1 MVFIPKGYRGFFIS
15 FEGIDG
21 SGKSVQAKKLVENL
35 DQSGY
40 DVLLTKEPGD
50 RNTGSNVGAGVR
62 NLVFKDPT
70 TLKMRPGVADL
81 LFLADHIQTAGDIEE
96 AVSAGRIVVSD
107 RYADSQWA
115 YNAST
120 SKNCPQWVM
129 DLFEQQYGIIP
140 DMTVLLIARGKQVL
154 VPSHANLDLSGEI
167 SIAGPMREDISWAL
181 ARGKARQGSEAGKQ
195 DGKAWN
201 NVEDQRRIQ
210 DAYLHYL
217 QALPRTFIV
226 DVWDHMT
233 PGDLS
238 VPILTEVLR
247 RIGKHTVSS
256 AYEAA

>member
-1 MVFIPKGYRGFFIS
+1 MPLFNPFSPKSLPYSDRLL
-15 FEGIDG
+15 
-21 SGKSVQAKKLVENL
+21 GKTTQAKKLVENL

-154 VPSHANLDLSGEI
+154 VPSHANLDSSGEI

>member
-1 MVFIPKGYRGFFIS
+1 MVLILKGERGFFIS
-15 FEGIDG
+15 FESIDG
-21 SGKSVQAKKLVENL
+21 LGKTTQAKKLVENL

-40 DVLLTKEPGD
+40 DVLLTKE
-50 RNTGSNVGAGVR
+50 
-62 NLVFKDPT
+62 VFKDPT

-115 YNAST
+115 CNAST

-154 VPSHANLDLSGEI
+154 VPSHANLDSSGEI

>member
-1 MVFIPKGYRGFFIS
+1 MDMPTVNTRRWATSRRTAAMSRGAS
-15 FEGIDG
+15 P
-21 SGKSVQAKKLVENL
+21 SG
-35 DQSGY
+35 
-40 DVLLTKEPGD
+40 
-50 RNTGSNVGAGVR
+50 
-62 NLVFKDPT
+62 
-70 TLKMRPGVADL
+70 
-81 LFLADHIQTAGDIEE
+81 IQTAGDIEE

-115 YNAST
+115 YNASA

-154 VPSHANLDLSGEI
+154 VPSHANLDVSGEI

>member
-1 MVFIPKGYRGFFIS
+1 MVLILKGERGFFIS
-15 FEGIDG
+15 FESIDCL
-21 SGKSVQAKKLVENL
+21 GKTTQAKKLVENL

-154 VPSHANLDLSGEI
+154 VPSHANLDSSGEI

>member
-1 MVFIPKGYRGFFIS
+1 MVLIPKGECGFFIS
-15 FEGIDG
+15 FESIDG
-21 SGKSVQAKKLVENL
+21 LGKTTQVKKLVENL
-35 DQSGY
+35 DAFGY

-50 RNTGSNVGAGVR
+50 WNTGSNVGAGVR

-81 LFLADHIQTAGDIEE
+81 LFLADHIQTAGDIAE
-96 AVSAGRIVVSD
+96 AVGAGRIVVSD

-140 DMTVLLIARGKQVL
+140 DMTVLLIARGKQIL
-154 VPSHANLDLSGEI
+154 IPDHANLDTTGEI
-167 SIAGPMREDISWAL
+167 SIAGPLREDISWAL

-201 NVEDQRRIQ
+201 NIEDQRRIQ
-210 DAYLHYL
+210 DAYLRYL
-217 QALPRTFIV
+217 QNLPRTFIV

-233 PGDLS
+233 PSDLS

-247 RIGKHTVSS
+247 RINKHTVSS
-256 AYEAA
+256 EREAA

>member
-1 MVFIPKGYRGFFIS
+1 MVLILKGERGFFIS
-15 FEGIDG
+15 FESIDG
-21 SGKSVQAKKLVENL
+21 LGKTTQAKKLVENL

-154 VPSHANLDLSGEI
+154 VPSHANLDSSGEI

-181 ARGKARQGSEAGKQ
+181 ARGKARQGS
-195 DGKAWN
+195 
-201 NVEDQRRIQ
+201 EDQRRIQ

>member
-1 MVFIPKGYRGFFIS
+1 MVLIMKGERAFFIS
-15 FEGIDG
+15 FESIDG
-21 SGKSVQAKKLVENL
+21 LGKTTQAKKLVENL

-115 YNAST
+115 YNASA

-129 DLFEQQYGIIP
+129 DLLEQQYGIIP

-154 VPSHANLDLSGEI
+154 VPSHANLDSSGEI

-238 VPILTEVLR
+238 MPILTEVLR

>member
-1 MVFIPKGYRGFFIS
+1 
-15 FEGIDG
+15 
-21 SGKSVQAKKLVENL
+21 
-35 DQSGY
+35 
-40 DVLLTKEPGD
+40 
-50 RNTGSNVGAGVR
+50 
-62 NLVFKDPT
+62 
-70 TLKMRPGVADL
+70 MRPGVADL

-154 VPSHANLDLSGEI
+154 VPSHANLDSSGEI

>member
-1 MVFIPKGYRGFFIS
+1 MVLIPKGERGFFIS
-15 FEGIDG
+15 FESIDG
-21 SGKSVQAKKLVENL
+21 LGKTTQAKKLVENL

-140 DMTVLLIARGKQVL
+140 DMTVLLVARGKQVL
-154 VPSHANLDLSGEI
+154 IPDHANLDTTGEI
-167 SIAGPMREDISWAL
+167 SIAGPLREDISWAL
-181 ARGKARQGSEAGKQ
+181 ARGKTRQGSEAGKQ

>member
-1 MVFIPKGYRGFFIS
+1 MVLILKGERGFFIS
-15 FEGIDG
+15 FESIDG
-21 SGKSVQAKKLVENL
+21 LGKTTQAKKLVENL

-115 YNAST
+115 YNASA

-154 VPSHANLDLSGEI
+154 VPSHANLDSSGEI

-238 VPILTEVLR
+238 MPILTEVLR

>member
-1 MVFIPKGYRGFFIS
+1 MVLILKGERGFFIS
-15 FEGIDG
+15 FESIDG
-21 SGKSVQAKKLVENL
+21 LGKTTRAKKLVENL

-115 YNAST
+115 YNASA

-154 VPSHANLDLSGEI
+154 VPSHANLDVSGEI

>member
-1 MVFIPKGYRGFFIS
+1 MVLIPKGERGFFIS
-15 FEGIDG
+15 FESIDG
-21 SGKSVQAKKLVENL
+21 LGKTTQAKKLVDNL
-35 DQSGY
+35 GQSGY

-81 LFLADHIQTAGDIEE
+81 LFLADHIQTAGDIAE
-96 AVSAGRIVVSD
+96 AVEAGKVVVSD

-115 YNAST
+115 YNASA

-129 DLFEQQYGIIP
+129 DLFGQQYGIVP
-140 DMTVLLIARGKQVL
+140 DMTVLMIARGKQIL
-154 VPSHANLDLSGEI
+154 VPDHANLDTTGEI

-181 ARGKARQGSEAGKQ
+181 ARGKARQGAEAGKQ

-210 DAYLHYL
+210 DAYLRYL
-217 QALPRTFIV
+217 QHLPRTFII
-226 DVWDHMT
+226 DVWKDST
-233 PGDLS
+233 VEELAQSVLS
-238 VPILTEVLR
+238 VVLNR
-247 RIGKHTVSS
+247 FDEHTVSS
-256 AYEAA
+256 VDEAA

>member
-1 MVFIPKGYRGFFIS
+1 MVLILKGKRGFFIS
-15 FEGIDG
+15 FESIDG
-21 SGKSVQAKKLVENL
+21 LGKTTQAKKLVENL

-81 LFLADHIQTAGDIEE
+81 LFLADHIQTAGYIEE

-154 VPSHANLDLSGEI
+154 VPSHANLDSSGEI

-238 VPILTEVLR
+238 MPILTEVLR

>member
-1 MVFIPKGYRGFFIS
+1 MVLIPKGERGFFIS
-15 FEGIDG
+15 FESIDG
-21 SGKSVQAKKLVENL
+21 LGKTTQVKKLVENL
-35 DQSGY
+35 EQFGY

-81 LFLADHIQTAGDIEE
+81 LFLADHIQTAGDIAE

-129 DLFEQQYGIIP
+129 DLFGQQYGIIP
-140 DMTVLLIARGKQVL
+140 DMTVLLVARSKQIL
-154 VPSHANLDLSGEI
+154 APDHANLDSTGAI
-167 SIAGPMREDISWAL
+167 SIAGPLREDISWAL

>member
-1 MVFIPKGYRGFFIS
+1 MVLILKGERGFFIS
-15 FEGIDG
+15 FESIDG
-21 SGKSVQAKKLVENL
+21 LGKTTQVKKLVDNL
-35 DQSGY
+35 GQSGY

-96 AVSAGRIVVSD
+96 AVSAGKIVVSD

-120 SKNCPQWVM
+120 TKNCPQWVM
-129 DLFEQQYGIIP
+129 DLFGQQYGIVP
-140 DMTVLLIARGKQVL
+140 DMTVLLVARGKPIVL
-154 VPSHANLDLSGEI
+154 PTHANMDISGEI
-167 SIAGPMREDISWAL
+167 SIAGPVREDISWAL

-210 DAYLHYL
+210 EAYLHYL
-217 QALPRTFIV
+217 KGLPRTFIV
-226 DVWDHMT
+226 EVWDFMA
-233 PGDLS
+233 PSDLS
-238 VPILTEVLR
+238 VPILSEVLR
-247 RIGKHTVSS
+247 RINKRTVSS
-256 AYEAA
+256 VDEAA

>member
-1 MVFIPKGYRGFFIS
+1 M
-15 FEGIDG
+15 
-21 SGKSVQAKKLVENL
+21 
-35 DQSGY
+35 
-40 DVLLTKEPGD
+40 LLTKEPGD

-115 YNAST
+115 YNASA

-140 DMTVLLIARGKQVL
+140 DMTVLLVARGKQVL
-154 VPSHANLDLSGEI
+154 VPSHANLDSSGEI

-195 DGKAWN
+195 AGKAWN
-201 NVEDQRRIQ
+201 NIEDQRRIQ